1 MFQKIKNYFENRKF
15 SKQIQTNQFIHRTT
29 GCVDIFYP
37 NDNPIKN
44 FIYSLVVDHFQ
55 IKTAFD
61 KVNEPTTNHKIFNCK
76 FVISDA
82 YQNSMITAHKLKLIV
97 DNNTHNVNATT
108 KENFLEQV
116 KQNISWHVIESIE
129 LLFKE
134 QLATDLDLGVV
145 EATFLKNRRKKG
157 LYLMQACHPRTI
169 EDPTNVEIFVDYNSI
184 TISTKNKNGY
194 IRFNDDDKFQ
204 KAHHDWIDI
213 CPDSH
218 TVLAGGIDFKRNLH
232 YKEFVETIAN
242 EITENIFGQIIKQN
256 LLPLTENQK
265 GYVGK

>member
-1 MFQKIKNYFENRKF
+1 MFQKIKKYFENRKF

-29 GCVDIFYP
+29 GCVDIFYGNKKP
-37 NDNPIKN
+37 VDNYN
-44 FIYSLVVDHFQ
+44 FSLVVNRLIVKSD
-55 IKTAFD
+55 FD
-61 KVNEPTTNHKIFNCK
+61 KCDEKTTNHKIFNCK
-76 FVISDA
+76 FEIKDSF
-82 YQNSMITAHKLKLIV
+82 QNSMLSAQALKSIV
-97 DNNTHNVNATT
+97 DNNKHNIDVTT
-108 KENFLEQV
+108 NENFLEQV

-134 QLATDLDLGVV
+134 QLATDLNLCVV

-157 LYLMQACHPRTI
+157 LYLMQATHPRTI
-169 EDPTNVEIFVDYNSI
+169 EDSTNVEIFVDHNSI

-194 IRFNDDDKFQ
+194 IRFNLDEKFQ
-204 KAHHDWIDI
+204 KAHHDWLDI

-265 GYVGK
+265 SYVAN